1 MVRGDN
7 LAASSNDL
15 FLPSLLDRLTNEDP
29 INQLLNEVKQKIKQ
43 VEQELNNLTSMP
55 VNRDGLAIDGQ
66 KEKQQ
71 HQLHH
76 QLVGLQAQY
85 NTLNDSISAKH
96 DIQACVKRDLE
107 WLLNTNQYTP
117 NEELNDFS
125 ETARS
130 VLNYGIPD
138 FTGKT
143 VSGLD
148 LIQLERSLLQAI
160 LDFEPRI
167 IQKTLTIRVIADQ
180 NKKEHNIF
188 IFEIE
193 GEICAK
199 PLPLHLHLR
208 TEFEL
213 ESSQVTIYAM
223 H

>member
-1 MVRGDN
+1 MRGDN
-7 LAASSNDL
+7 LSAFSKDL

-43 VEQELNNLTSMP
+43 VEQELNNLTSMS
-55 VNRDGLAIDGQ
+55 VNRDGLATDGQ
-66 KEKQQ
+66 KEKQ

-85 NTLNDSISAKH
+85 NTLSDSISAKQ
-96 DIQACVKRDLE
+96 DIQTCVKRDLE
-107 WLLNTNQYTP
+107 WLLNTNQYAP
-117 NEELNDFS
+117 HEELNDFP

-138 FTGKT
+138 FAGKT

-148 LIQLERSLLQAI
+148 LVQLERSLLQAI
-160 LDFEPRI
+160 IDFEPRI
-167 IQKTLTIRVIADQ
+167 IQKTLTVRVIADQ

-188 IFEIE
+188 VFEIE
-193 GEICAK
+193 GEIWAK

-213 ESSQVTIYAM
+213 ESSQVTIYDM

>member
-1 MVRGDN
+1 MLGGDI
-7 LAASSNDL
+7 LGTFSKDL

-29 INQLLNEVKQKIKQ
+29 VNQLINQVRLRIKQTQQDLNKLTSNQEALSAEKQK
-43 VEQELNNLTSMP
+43 EQQYQL
-55 VNRDGLAIDGQ
+55 
-66 KEKQQ
+66 QQ
-71 HQLHH
+71 QLI
-76 QLVGLQAQY
+76 GLQAQY
-85 NTLNDSISAKH
+85 STLSASISSKQ
-96 DIQACVKRDLE
+96 DIQSCVKRDLE
-107 WLLNTNQYTP
+107 WLFNAIQYVP
-117 NEELNDFS
+117 NEKLDELP

-130 VLNYGIPD
+130 VINFGIPD

-148 LIQLERSLLQAI
+148 IIQLERLLMQVI
-160 LDFEPRI
+160 INFEPRI
-167 IQKTLTIRVIADQ
+167 MQKTLTVKVIADE

-188 IFEIE
+188 VFEIE

-213 ESSQVTIYAM
+213 ESSQVTMYDI

>member
-1 MVRGDN
+1 MLGGDI
-7 LAASSNDL
+7 LGTFSKDL

-29 INQLLNEVKQKIKQ
+29 VNQLINQVRLKIKQ
-43 VEQELNNLTSMP
+43 TQQDLNKLTS
-55 VNRDGLAIDGQ
+55 NQEALSAEKQ
-66 KEKQQ
+66 KEQQ
-71 HQLHH
+71 YQLQQ
-76 QLVGLQAQY
+76 QLIGLQAQY
-85 NTLNDSISAKH
+85 STLSASISSKQ
-96 DIQACVKRDLE
+96 DIQSCVKRDLE
-107 WLLNTNQYTP
+107 WLFNAIQYVP
-117 NEELNDFS
+117 NEKLDELP

-130 VLNYGIPD
+130 VINFGIPD

-148 LIQLERSLLQAI
+148 IIQLERLLMQVI
-160 LDFEPRI
+160 INFEPRI
-167 IQKTLTIRVIADQ
+167 MQKTLTVKVIADE

-188 IFEIE
+188 VFEIE

-213 ESSQVTIYAM
+213 ESSQVTMYDI